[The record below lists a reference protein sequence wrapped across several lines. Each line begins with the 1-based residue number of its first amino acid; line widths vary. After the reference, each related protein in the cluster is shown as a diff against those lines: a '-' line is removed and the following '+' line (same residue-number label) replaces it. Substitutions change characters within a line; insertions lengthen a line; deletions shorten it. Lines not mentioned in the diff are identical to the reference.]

1 MKIVI
6 QIFGFL
12 CFILF
17 SGLQTSCSRFDEE
30 SQLDKVAAKE
40 EVLVGDFEIIFY
52 PQNKFVDNERLLL
65 SQILDLGLPVVLNFW
80 AGLCPPCRREMPDF
94 QSTYDFFNREVV
106 FLGID
111 LGPFTGLGSVE
122 QGVEL
127 LKKLNIT
134 YPAGTTE
141 DSTVLP
147 RFQVFGMPTTF
158 FLAPDGKL
166 VRKWTGEL
174 SEDELIEFTSELLS
188 SF

>member
-6 QIFGFL
+6 QVFGWLF
-12 CFILF
+12 FILF
-17 SGLQTSCSRFDEE
+17 ASLQISCSRFGEE
-30 SQLDKVAAKE
+30 SQVGKIVPN
-40 EVLVGDFEIIFY
+40 EVDLIGDFEIIFY
-52 PQNKFVDNERLLL
+52 PQNKFVDNERILL
-65 SQILDLGLPVVLNFW
+65 SQILDLGDPVVLNFW

-94 QSTYDFFNREVV
+94 QTTYYFFNREVV

-127 LKKLNIT
+127 LNKLNIT

-174 SEDELIEFTSELLS
+174 SEDELFEFTSELLS

>member
-1 MKIVI
+1 MKTVI
-6 QIFGFL
+6 QFFGCL
-12 CFILF
+12 CFILL
-17 SGLQTSCSRFDEE
+17 SVLQISCSRFDEE
-30 SQLDKVAAKE
+30 NEVEKLAVNEVVAI
-40 EVLVGDFEIIFY
+40 GDFEIIFY
-52 PQNKFVDNERLLL
+52 PQNKFVDYERILL
-65 SQILDLGLPVVLNFW
+65 SQILDLGNPVVLNFW

-106 FLGID
+106 FLGVD

-122 QGVEL
+122 QGIEL
-127 LKKLNIT
+127 LNKLNIM

-147 RFQVFGMPTTF
+147 RFQVFGMPTTLF
-158 FLAPDGKL
+158 VAPDGKL

-174 SEDELIEFTSELLS
+174 SKDELIEFTSELLS

>member
-6 QIFGFL
+6 QFFGCL

-17 SGLQTSCSRFDEE
+17 SILQTSCSRFDEE
-30 SQLDKVAAKE
+30 NEADKLVVNEVVA
-40 EVLVGDFEIIFY
+40 VGDFEIIFY
-52 PQNKFVDNERLLL
+52 PKNKFVDNESILL
-65 SQILDLGLPVVLNFW
+65 SQILDLGNPVVLNFW
-80 AGLCPPCRREMPDF
+80 AGLCAPCRREMPDF
-94 QSTYDFFNREVV
+94 QSTYDFFNKEVV
-106 FLGID
+106 FVGVD

-147 RFQVFGMPTTF
+147 RFQVFGMPTTL
-158 FLAPDGKL
+158 FLGPGGKL

-174 SEDELIEFTSELLS
+174 SKDELIKFTSELLS
-188 SF
+188 YF